1 MEHKI
6 SCHIEENEAY
16 VRQRLKDCDDFIIR
30 PMLLGEEK
38 KIACLVVYIEVAV
51 SNMVLEDSVIGKL
64 VNHMWEMPSDEI
76 LEFVRDNGMGIS
88 DVQPMDTME
97 KAFAAMLAGNA
108 LFFLDGYEKAIKVS
122 SKGYPNMGVSEASR
136 EKVLRGSKEGFSDV
150 VKTNSA
156 LVRKR
161 IRDTRLKVKQKTLGE
176 RSQTVVQILYM
187 EDLVRPGLV
196 EDIERKL
203 DSFVID
209 GVLDSGVLEQM
220 TEKSWLSPFPQ
231 FQTTERPDKCSAE
244 ILNGRVVVL
253 TDHSPMALILPAV
266 FNDFL
271 QVSEDYYNRFEIVSL
286 QRLIRYAAVL
296 FTLLFSAAYLAVTN
310 FHTQVLPTN
319 LILSFSQA
327 RQGVPFPGILEV
339 LLMELAFETI
349 REAGVRMPGPL
360 GGTIGIVGG
369 LIVGQAAVEA
379 NLVSPIVVVVV
390 AVTALCSL
398 AIPNEEF
405 TAPFRLL
412 KFAFILLGGTL
423 GMFGMI
429 LGLYLTASHLAGL
442 KSFGIPYL
450 SPFGAQIKEGFR
462 GEEDGMVRFPLRF
475 LKTRPVY
482 AKKEQQVRLKE
493 TETGG
498 QAGKEGKSYVR

>member
-161 IRDTRLKVKQKTLGE
+161 IRDTRLKVKQKTL
-176 RSQTVVQILYM
+176 
-187 EDLVRPGLV
+187 
-196 EDIERKL
+196 
-203 DSFVID
+203 
-209 GVLDSGVLEQM
+209 
-220 TEKSWLSPFPQ
+220 
-231 FQTTERPDKCSAE
+231 
-244 ILNGRVVVL
+244 
-253 TDHSPMALILPAV
+253 
-266 FNDFL
+266 
-271 QVSEDYYNRFEIVSL
+271 
-286 QRLIRYAAVL
+286 
-296 FTLLFSAAYLAVTN
+296 
-310 FHTQVLPTN
+310 
-319 LILSFSQA
+319 
-327 RQGVPFPGILEV
+327 
-339 LLMELAFETI
+339 
-349 REAGVRMPGPL
+349 
-360 GGTIGIVGG
+360 
-369 LIVGQAAVEA
+369 
-379 NLVSPIVVVVV
+379 
-390 AVTALCSL
+390 
-398 AIPNEEF
+398 
-405 TAPFRLL
+405 
-412 KFAFILLGGTL
+412 
-423 GMFGMI
+423 
-429 LGLYLTASHLAGL
+429 
-442 KSFGIPYL
+442 
-450 SPFGAQIKEGFR
+450 
-462 GEEDGMVRFPLRF
+462 
-475 LKTRPVY
+475 
-482 AKKEQQVRLKE
+482 
-493 TETGG
+493 
-498 QAGKEGKSYVR
+498 